1 MSGPNESAERADFAG
16 HIASAQRELET
27 ECYDG
32 RRTEILFARSAD
44 GVLYSFAVDRAGVTI
59 RLSGIR
65 EVNSLWVPEVN
76 SLWVPDVLFGPLRR
90 AMVASQELDGGG
102 K

>member
-1 MSGPNESAERADFAG
+1 MSGHDEAEAERADFAG

-27 ECYDG
+27 GCYDG

-65 EVNSLWVPEVN
+65 EVNSLWVP
-76 SLWVPDVLFGPLRR
+76 DVLFGPLRR